1 MWSIKQQLILSKASP
16 IYNLKLSRKMARAKD
31 MELEQMSMGEIDE
44 IEKKLV
50 ELKKQKMKEEKAAV
64 IKQVRKLCMDYNIS
78 ATQLRGAL
86 VTRERK
92 KNDK

>member
-1 MWSIKQQLILSKASP
+1 
-16 IYNLKLSRKMARAKD
+16 MAKAKD

-44 IEKKLV
+44 LEKKLA
-50 ELKKQKMKEEKAAV
+50 ELKKQKMKEEKAEV
-64 IKQVRKLCMDYNIS
+64 IKQVRKLCMDYKIS

-92 KNDK
+92 KKDKWLERTDELNEKDSLARTLFS

>member
-1 MWSIKQQLILSKASP
+1 MAKEMDFE
-16 IYNLKLSRKMARAKD
+16 KMNMNEIA
-31 MELEQMSMGEIDE
+31 EL
-44 IEKKLV
+44 EKKLV

-64 IKQVRKLCMDYNIS
+64 IKQVRKLCMDYKIS

-92 KNDK
+92 KKDK

>member
-1 MWSIKQQLILSKASP
+1 M
-16 IYNLKLSRKMARAKD
+16 AKD
-31 MELEQMSMGEIDE
+31 MDFEKMDMNEIAEL
-44 IEKKLV
+44 EKKLV

-64 IKQVRKLCMDYNIS
+64 IKQVRKLCMDYKIS

-92 KNDK
+92 KKN